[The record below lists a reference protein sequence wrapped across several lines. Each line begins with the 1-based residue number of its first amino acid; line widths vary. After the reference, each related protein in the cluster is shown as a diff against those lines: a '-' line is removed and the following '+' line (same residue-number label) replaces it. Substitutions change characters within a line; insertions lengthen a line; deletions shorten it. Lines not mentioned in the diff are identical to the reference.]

1 MRILKKMLVVSFAFL
16 ALSNSPDSSA
26 ETTFGLG
33 GAELDTQGQSFSY
46 LGAGTSKPIS
56 SNYSITGKV
65 FGSYLTYHY
74 DSNGKTLMTGSL
86 SFTPSIGLAFQ
97 KDWYLL
103 GGSIGYEFREVEREL
118 AAGGSEEISDSGPS
132 LQAEA
137 YLYGQGK
144 KTIELIGS
152 YATIDDFFWMR
163 GRFKKGIH
171 AFGNG
176 ADLNIGVELTALGN
190 NDFSATQAGILAEAL
205 KPGANIALLIKAGL
219 KNTSALGISAYNG
232 FEVFYGF

>member
-1 MRILKKMLVVSFAFL
+1 MISLKRLLVVSLAFL
-16 ALSNSPDSSA
+16 ALTISQDSHA
-26 ETTFGLG
+26 ENTVALG
-33 GAELDTQGQSFSY
+33 GAEFDTQGQSFSY

-65 FGSYLTYHY
+65 FGSYLTYRF
-74 DSNGKTLMTGSL
+74 DSNGKTLRAESP

-103 GGSIGYEFREVEREL
+103 AGSIGYELRKVEKEL
-118 AAGGSEEISDSGPS
+118 TAGGSEESSDSGPS

-137 YLYGQGK
+137 YLYGKGK

-152 YATIDDFFWMR
+152 YSTINDFFWAR
-163 GRFKKGIH
+163 GRFKKGVYT
-171 AFGNG
+171 FGNR
-176 ADLNIGVELTALGN
+176 ADLNIGAELAGMGN
-190 NDFSATQAGILAEAL
+190 NDFSATQAGILAEAF
-205 KPGANIALLIKAGL
+205 KPGANISLLIKAGL
-219 KNTSALGISAYNG
+219 KNTSASDTSAYSG